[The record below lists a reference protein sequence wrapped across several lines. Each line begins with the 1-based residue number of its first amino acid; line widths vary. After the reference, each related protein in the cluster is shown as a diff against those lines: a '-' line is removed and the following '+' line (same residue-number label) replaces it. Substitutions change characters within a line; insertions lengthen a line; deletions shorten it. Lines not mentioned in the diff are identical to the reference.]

1 MIADTLA
8 HTFPH
13 RLPQPPRPPMPS
25 FEPLTPREL
34 EVLQWVSSGKS
45 NAEISMVLG
54 ISVCTVRVHIQ
65 SIFNKLPANNRT
77 HAAARGA
84 QLGLIDFG
92 APLHT

>member
-1 MIADTLA
+1 MIAETLA
-8 HTFPH
+8 HV
-13 RLPQPPRPPMPS
+13 RPQASRPPMPS

-34 EVLQWVSSGKS
+34 EVLQWISSGKS

-77 HAAARGA
+77 HAAARA
-84 QLGLIDFG
+84 IQLGLVKFG
-92 APLHT
+92 ALLHV